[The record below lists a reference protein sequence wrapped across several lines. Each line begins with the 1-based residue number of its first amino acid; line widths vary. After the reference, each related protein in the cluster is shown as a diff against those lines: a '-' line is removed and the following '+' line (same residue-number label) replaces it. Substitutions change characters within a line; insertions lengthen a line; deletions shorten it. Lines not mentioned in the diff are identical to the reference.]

1 MALLLKLAGKDRLR
15 TAYDIES
22 IIDNLDNILNSVRN
36 YDSFLSN
43 FGMSDY
49 RYLSGKEDIARAIIE
64 EIKNNIKLYEP
75 RIRVQEVT
83 FIQEIGFSHLS
94 FNIDAVLSDN
104 GKPLKLFLNPVNKHF
119 QVIQ

>member
-49 RYLSGKEDIARAIIE
+49 RYLSGKED
-64 EIKNNIKLYEP
+64 KGM
-75 RIRVQEVT
+75 VM
-83 FIQEIGFSHLS
+83 S
-94 FNIDAVLSDN
+94 FFRFAPS
-104 GKPLKLFLNPVNKHF
+104 
-119 QVIQ
+119 